1 MSLLRLSA
9 VELLARLTAGQATS
23 VELTQ
28 AYLGQI
34 QKHDPQVRAF
44 LRVDAGKALER
55 AAEIDARR
63 KAGKKL
69 GRLAGL
75 PVAIKDLLCTK
86 GELTTCGSRMLENF
100 KPPYDATVI
109 ARLKAADAVLIGK
122 TNMDEFAM
130 GGSTENSA
138 FQKTSNPWDLARTP
152 GGSSG
157 GAAACVAAGMAPLS
171 VGTDTGGSI
180 RQPAG
185 LCGVTGLKPTY
196 GRVSRY
202 GLVAFASSLDQIGP
216 LARSA
221 EDAALLLEVLAG
233 HDPLDSTSV
242 DRAVP
247 AYSQSVTKPLA
258 NLRLGLVREHFGEGL
273 DGEVDAAV
281 REAVKVYESLGATVK
296 WISMPHGKFGVAT
309 YYIIAPCEASSNLAR
324 YDGVHYG
331 HRTDEKKLV
340 AALAG
345 ERAAFE
351 KSGKHAEAAALDN
364 PLVRMYRESRAEGFG
379 PEVKRR
385 IMLGTYALSA
395 GYYDAY
401 YLKALKVRRLIRQD
415 YDAAFQDVDLIAG
428 PVTANTAFKLG
439 EKVDDPLSMY
449 LVDLYTVSANLAG
462 VGGIAF
468 PCGFSSAGLPIGL
481 QLQGPPFAEERLLQ
495 ATHMFQQATD
505 WHRRYPPLVAEKT

>member
-1 MSLLRLSA
+1 MSLLRHSA
-9 VELLARLTAGQATS
+9 AELLAQLHSGQTTS
-23 VELTQ
+23 VELTR
-28 AYLGQI
+28 ASLDQI
-34 QKHDPQVRAF
+34 ERHDPQVKAF
-44 LRVDAGKALER
+44 LRVDPQRALER
-55 AAEIDARR
+55 AADIDTRR
-63 KAGKKL
+63 RAGQPL

-75 PVAIKDLLCTK
+75 PVAIKDLLCTQ
-86 GELTTCGSRMLENF
+86 GEPTTCASKMLKDF

-138 FQKTSNPWDLARTP
+138 FRKTANPWDLERIP

-157 GAAACVAAGMAPLS
+157 GAAAAVAAGMATLS
-171 VGTDTGGSI
+171 VGSDTGGSI

-216 LARSA
+216 LARTA
-221 EDAALLLEVLAG
+221 EDTALLLEVLAG

-242 DRAVP
+242 DMPVP
-247 AYSQSVTKPLA
+247 KYSETVKQPLA
-258 NLRLGLVREHFGEGL
+258 KLRLGLVKEHFGEGL
-273 DGEVDAAV
+273 DAEVDAAV

-296 WISMPHGKFGVAT
+296 WVSLPHGKFGVAT

-331 HRTDEKKLV
+331 HRTDEKKMIAEL
-340 AALAG
+340 AAERSALEAAG
-345 ERAAFE
+345 RT
-351 KSGKHAEAAALDN
+351 AEADALDN
-364 PLVRMYRESRAEGFG
+364 PLVRLYRQSRAEGFG

-415 YDAAFQDVDLIAG
+415 YDAAFQEVDLIAG
-428 PVTANTAFKLG
+428 PVTATTAFKLG

-462 VGGIAF
+462 IGGIAF
-468 PCGFSSAGLPIGL
+468 PCAFSKGGLPIGL

-495 ATHMFQQATD
+495 AAHMYQQATD
-505 WHRRYPPLVAEKT
+505 HHRRFPAMVGEK